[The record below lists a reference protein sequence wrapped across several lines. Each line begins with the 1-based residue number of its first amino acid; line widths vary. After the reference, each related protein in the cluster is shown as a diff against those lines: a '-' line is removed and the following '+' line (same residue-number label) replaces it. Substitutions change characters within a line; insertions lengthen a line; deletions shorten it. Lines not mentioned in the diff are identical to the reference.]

1 MTEHHLSS
9 ISSYKRLECS
19 SLTHRRRRAARR
31 CHLRRAAC
39 RPAAPCRRFSA
50 RRRGLAARRRRRAA
64 PVANVVPPVASV
76 MPPLANVMPSTAVVV
91 PLPLLCRPS
100 LCRPSPCRPSPLSCH
115 PLPSSQQRAPSPI
128 ASVAPSLVRRRR
140 GAMVCVN
147 FFAIGGDRWDAVLIL
162 RIPT

>member
-1 MTEHHLSS
+1 MLVALEMTEHHLSS

-64 PVANVVPPVASV
+64 PVASVV
-76 MPPLANVMPSTAVVV
+76 PPLANIVPSAAVVV
-91 PLPLLCRPS
+91 PLPLSCRPL
-100 LCRPSPCRPSPLSCH
+100 LCRPSPCRPSPLSCR
-115 PLPSSQQRAPSPI
+115 PSPSSQQHAPLPI
-128 ASVAPSLVRRRR
+128 ASVTPSLVRRRR
-140 GAMVCVN
+140 GAMVCVDL
-147 FFAIGGDRWDAVLIL
+147 FAIS
-162 RIPT
+162 